1 MILRQYQETVVSEV
15 LGGQTNDLI
24 QLATGSGKTV
34 IFCSIIEKIIGN
46 TLVLVHRDEL
56 LMQTCK
62 MLSSLDVQYQPINA
76 KIKQINHNKTV
87 FVSMVATLSS
97 RLKKNPNY
105 LQNISTIIIDDCG
118 MTKTRA

>member
-1 MILRQYQETVVSEV
+1 MILRQYQETVVKEV
-15 LGGQTNDLI
+15 LEGCTNDLI

-34 IFCSIIEKIIGN
+34 IFCSIIQKIIGN

-76 KIKQINHNKTV
+76 KIKQINQFLIIQHLIIV
-87 FVSMVATLSS
+87 W
-97 RLKKNPNY
+97 PNLFY
-105 LQNISTIIIDDCG
+105 IVLI
-118 MTKTRA
+118 